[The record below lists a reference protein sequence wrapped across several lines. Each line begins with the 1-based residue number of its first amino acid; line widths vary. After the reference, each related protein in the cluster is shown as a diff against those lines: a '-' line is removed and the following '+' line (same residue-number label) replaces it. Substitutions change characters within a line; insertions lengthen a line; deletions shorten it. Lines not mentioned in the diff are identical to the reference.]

1 MSTVKLTGATS
12 GTISLVPTAIAGAS
26 TLTLPAETG
35 TLRSTVSSGTV
46 LQEVS
51 FQTGALATGSTQ
63 IPTDDT
69 IPQITEGV
77 EFMTL
82 AITPRSA
89 TSKLRIKAHLFGC
102 SNGGAS
108 SATAALFR
116 DAIANALAADMYT
129 FPGVGYLFP
138 LTLDYT
144 MDSPGTSS
152 TTFRVRAGPNTAVAY
167 IFNGASSGVDRYFA
181 GVANSF
187 IKITE
192 YVP

>member
-12 GTISLVPTAIAGAS
+12 GTISLVPTAIAGAN
-26 TLTLPAETG
+26 TITFPAETG
-35 TLRSTVSSGTV
+35 TARTTVSSGTM

-69 IPQITEGV
+69 IPQITEGDQ
-77 EFMTL
+77 FMSL
-82 AITPRSA
+82 AITPLSA
-89 TSKLRIKAHLFGC
+89 TSKLRIQARLFGC
-102 SNGGAS
+102 TNSGAG

-116 DAIANALAADMYT
+116 DAVTNALAADMFTYT
-129 FPGVGYLFP
+129 GTGYLFP
-138 LTLDYT
+138 LIIDYT

-152 TTFRVRAGPNTAVAY
+152 TTFRLRVGPNTAIAY
-167 IFNGASSGVDRYFA
+167 VFNGASSGVNRYFG